1 MSEEQSEGIS
11 KDQVRHLATLARIK
25 FSSEELEKMQQELN
39 SILDPI
45 KMLQDVDTQGV
56 APTSHSG
63 GVISVMR
70 EDQVRSS
77 YPAKEMIANAP
88 LTEGNYIKIRE
99 VLEQ

>member
-1 MSEEQSEGIS
+1 MPEEQSEGIS
-11 KDQVRHLATLARIK
+11 KDQVKHLATLARIK
-25 FSSEELEKMQQELN
+25 FSSEELEKMQEELN

-45 KMLQDVDTQGV
+45 KMLHDVDIQGV

-70 EDQVRSS
+70 EDQVHSS
-77 YPAKEMIANAP
+77 YPAKDMIANAP
-88 LTEGNYIKIRE
+88 LTEGNYVKIKE

>member
-11 KDQVRHLATLARIK
+11 KDQVRHLATLVRIK

-63 GVISVMR
+63 GVFSVMR
-70 EDQVRSS
+70 EDQVHSS
-77 YPAKEMIANAP
+77 YPAKDMIANAP

>member
-1 MSEEQSEGIS
+1 MAEEQSEGIS
-11 KDQVRHLATLARIK
+11 IDQVRHLATLARIK
-25 FSSEELEKMQQELN
+25 FSSEEIEKMQQELN

-56 APTSHSG
+56 PPTSHSG

-70 EDQVRSS
+70 EDQVHSS
-77 YPAKEMIANAP
+77 YPTKDMIANAP
-88 LTEGNYIKIRE
+88 LTEGNYVKIKE

>member
-1 MSEEQSEGIS
+1 MAEEQSEGIS
-11 KDQVRHLATLARIK
+11 IDQVRHLATLARIK
-25 FSSEELEKMQQELN
+25 FSSEEIEKMQQERN

-56 APTSHSG
+56 PPTSHSG

-70 EDQVRSS
+70 EDQVHSS
-77 YPAKEMIANAP
+77 YPAKDMIANAP
-88 LTEGNYIKIRE
+88 LTEGNYVKIKE

>member
-1 MSEEQSEGIS
+1 MQKEQSEGIS

-25 FSSEELEKMQQELN
+25 FSNEELEKMQQELN

-45 KMLQDVDTQGV
+45 KMLQDVDIKEI

-70 EDQVRSS
+70 EDQVSAS
-77 YPAKEMIANAP
+77 FPTKDMIANAP
-88 LTEGNYIKIRE
+88 LTEGNYVKIKE

>member
-1 MSEEQSEGIS
+1 MAEEQSEGSSI
-11 KDQVRHLATLARIK
+11 DQVRHLATLARIK
-25 FSSEELEKMQQELN
+25 FSSEEIEKMQQERN

-56 APTSHSG
+56 PPTSHSG

-70 EDQVRSS
+70 EDQVHSS
-77 YPAKEMIANAP
+77 YPAKDMIANAP
-88 LTEGNYIKIRE
+88 LTEGNYVKIKE

>member
-1 MSEEQSEGIS
+1 MPKEESKGIS

-25 FSSEELEKMQQELN
+25 FTNEELEKMQKELN

-45 KMLQDVDTQGV
+45 KMLQDIDTNGV
-56 APTSHSG
+56 APTSYSG

-70 EDQVRSS
+70 EDQVSS
-77 YPAKEMIANAP
+77 SFPAKDMIANAP
-88 LTEGNYIKIRE
+88 STEGNYIKIKE